1 MTEAIRD
8 TSLEVYHKLK
18 DYFGVQAIELYKFID
33 EHPNLTRNE
42 IHKETGVKEASV
54 CGRIKELLNE
64 GVLKEGVQRKDYY
77 SQNTAY
83 TLHTINNIDWN
94 LLDIQKLTK
103 KETKKLSI
111 DYELINTLYKLT
123 NSFISKNP
131 EAVRL
136 GLEINDKEIVNIL
149 KLKSMSSK
157 IVRKYF

>member
-54 CGRIKELLNE
+54 CGRIKE
-64 GVLKEGVQRKDYY
+64 
-77 SQNTAY
+77 
-83 TLHTINNIDWN
+83 
-94 LLDIQKLTK
+94 
-103 KETKKLSI
+103 
-111 DYELINTLYKLT
+111 
-123 NSFISKNP
+123 
-131 EAVRL
+131 
-136 GLEINDKEIVNIL
+136 IVNIL